1 LARMSATRF
10 VRGVFGT
17 SRPPHGILQACAVRA
32 LPAASL
38 LLAFSALA
46 QPEYLP
52 VPPAAKPL
60 SAGAPSQGASS
71 PQGLLTINSSSLQ
84 RAYNVDLESGKLE
97 IVEYLKLGDDSTAL
111 WSAHPGVNAYAAD
124 MRDMML

>member
-1 LARMSATRF
+1 MGIVRCKSGSEKILRPRALLNIHVSLARRLARMSAPRF

-97 IVEYLKLGDDSTAL
+97 IVE
-111 WSAHPGVNAYAAD
+111 
-124 MRDMML
+124 